1 MMRTCA
7 MKIKTVITFTEQ
19 EKATLLKASEIL
31 RDMYAKEPAFY
42 HRTYSGNDGV
52 RIDSADCGFYI
63 EDLLSDSDVEIEEND
78 NGNKINDD
86 Y

>member
-1 MMRTCA
+1 

-19 EKATLLKASEIL
+19 EKVTLLAASEIL

-42 HRTYSGNDGV
+42 HRTFGGNGGV
-52 RIDSADCGFYI
+52 HMDAADCGFYI
-63 EDLLSDSDVEIEEND
+63 EDLLNDSDVEIEEND

>member
-1 MMRTCA
+1 MRICA
-7 MKIKTVITFTEQ
+7 MKINTVITFTEQ
-19 EKATLLKASEIL
+19 EKTILLEASRIL

-42 HRTYSGNDGV
+42 HRTYSGNGGV
-52 RIDSADCGFYI
+52 AIDAADCGFYI
-63 EDLLSDSDVEIEEND
+63 EDLLDDSDVEIEEGD